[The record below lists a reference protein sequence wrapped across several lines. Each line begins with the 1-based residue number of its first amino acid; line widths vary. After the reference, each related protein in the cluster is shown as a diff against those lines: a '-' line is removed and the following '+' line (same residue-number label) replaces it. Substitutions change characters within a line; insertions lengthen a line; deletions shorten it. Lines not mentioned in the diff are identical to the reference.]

1 MKLTIEDITN
11 TVLEV
16 LGETKLKSLDHVYEK
31 HGDQLKLIMSFHNLN
46 LIHDVLIHTKLIF
59 NVDDEKIYLSHNQLT
74 YLYDLN
80 CSYKM
85 LMFED
90 DEDLKEQLTEIF
102 FDFLFGE
109 DISQL
114 STFIAS
120 PSRMV
125 NEYLNSIDF
134 NKTSVL
140 TVDYQPKFNI
150 VECSSYTADFN
161 IEMIN
166 DYKFDLSIKKVE
178 DSHYEFTFKINDKYI
193 KKETNTLVNSI
204 PAIIGEMI
212 KTNFE

>member
-1 MKLTIEDITN
+1 MKITIEEISN
-11 TVLEV
+11 VILEV
-16 LGETKLKSLDHVYEK
+16 LGETKLKSLDHVYEQ
-31 HGDQLKLIMSFHNLN
+31 HGGQLKLIMSFHNLN

-59 NVDDEKIYLSHNQLT
+59 NVDDGKVFLSNNQFT

-85 LMFED
+85 MMFED
-90 DEDLKEQLTEIF
+90 TEEARELLTEVF
-102 FDFLFGE
+102 FDFSFGE
-109 DISQL
+109 DIRQL

-125 NEYLNSIDF
+125 NEYLNDVGF

-150 VECSSYTADFN
+150 VECSSFTADFN
-161 IEMIN
+161 IDLIN
-166 DYKFDLSIKKVE
+166 DYKFDLSIKKIE
-178 DSHYEFTFKINDKYI
+178 ESHYEFTFKINDKYI
-193 KKETNTLVNSI
+193 KKELTTLVNSI
-204 PAIIGEMI
+204 PAAIGEVI